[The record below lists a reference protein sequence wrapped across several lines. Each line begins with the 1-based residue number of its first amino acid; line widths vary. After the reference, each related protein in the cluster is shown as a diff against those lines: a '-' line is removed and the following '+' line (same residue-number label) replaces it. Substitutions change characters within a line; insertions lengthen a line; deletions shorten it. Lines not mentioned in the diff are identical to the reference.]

1 MEGFGITGLLLLSL
15 VLTTSGLRRYSEVQM
30 EPNSLI
36 NICFAKY
43 HKTGFK
49 SIMSKS
55 RCRHSSSADLLYK
68 QWGTCL
74 YFKFHFFSM

>member
-15 VLTTSGLRRYSEVQM
+15 VLTTSGFGRYSDVQM

-36 NICFAKY
+36 NFCLPVSY

-49 SIMSKS
+49 SIMSTS
-55 RCRHSSSADLLYK
+55 CSRHSSSADLLYK
-68 QWGTCL
+68 
-74 YFKFHFFSM
+74 K